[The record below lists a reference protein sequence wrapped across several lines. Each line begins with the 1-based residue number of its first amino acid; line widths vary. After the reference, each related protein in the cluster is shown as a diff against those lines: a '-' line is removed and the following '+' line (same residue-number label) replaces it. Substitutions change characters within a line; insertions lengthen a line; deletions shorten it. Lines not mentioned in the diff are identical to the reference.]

1 MSLRERHTRAS
12 SLASRAPSSSLRIAK
27 RVVEST
33 RGVPRAGRVCE
44 PRRVARSRKSKG
56 RGRSQPRTFRFVR
69 TAGGRASEL
78 VDGRHQQAPHTRLVD
93 NTPVAEHA
101 GVHASMVRYNSFIS
115 IAAAAASTPE
125 YSHHTPFIYDL
136 CTDDS
141 HPPPPPP
148 RKGLQHA
155 LYFFPDAHGH
165 GLLAGNAPSND
176 AASAFLSSG
185 VTLS

>member
-1 MSLRERHTRAS
+1 MA
-12 SLASRAPSSSLRIAK
+12 
-27 RVVEST
+27 
-33 RGVPRAGRVCE
+33 
-44 PRRVARSRKSKG
+44 
-56 RGRSQPRTFRFVR
+56 
-69 TAGGRASEL
+69 
-78 VDGRHQQAPHTRLVD
+78 
-93 NTPVAEHA
+93 
-101 GVHASMVRYNSFIS
+101 RYNSFIS
-115 IAAAAASTPE
+115 IADANTSTPE
-125 YSHHTPFIYDL
+125 YSHQTPFIIYDL